1 MGALLGGGAVAMLV
15 AIAALG
21 GRGSFWVTFAYVTCT
36 ALVATC
42 ATSVTIQGAARLGRR
57 RPGTGDEPGFIEA
70 GLLIGLFVV
79 SPLALSGAF
88 VILEALVGSL

>member
-1 MGALLGGGAVAMLV
+1 MAALLGGGAIAMLA
-15 AIAALG
+15 AISTLG
-21 GRGSFWVTFAYVTCT
+21 GRANFWLTFLYVGCT

-42 ATSVTIQGAARLGRR
+42 ATAVTIRGAARLGKR
-57 RPGTGDEPGFIEA
+57 RPGAGDRPGFIEV

-88 VILEALVGSL
+88 VILNALVGSL

>member
-1 MGALLGGGAVAMLV
+1 MATLLGSGATAMLA

-21 GRGSFWVTFAYVTCT
+21 QRGNFWMTFLYVSCT

-42 ATSVTIQGAARLGRR
+42 ATAVTIRGAARLGKR
-57 RPGTGDEPGFIEA
+57 RPGAGDAPGFIEA

-88 VILEALVGSL
+88 IILDALVGSL